1 MHACMCQNAGGNLP
15 LSQQV
20 RLFAATRAAME
31 AKVGARA
38 VAELLSRSFF
48 LVGVGSNDFF
58 AFATAQAKGNSTAV
72 GVGTQ
77 SDVVA
82 AFYGS
87 LVSNYAAA
95 ITVRHAS
102 MCYARTGI
110 FLPSS
115 IMLYSC
121 MPCCQL

>member
-1 MHACMCQNAGGNLP
+1 MCQNAGGNLP

-87 LVSNYAAA
+87 LISNYAAA

-102 MCYARTGI
+102 MCYALVFFFIKLNYVI
-110 FLPSS
+110 F
-115 IMLYSC
+115 IHTR
-121 MPCCQL
+121 

>member
-1 MHACMCQNAGGNLP
+1 MCQNAGGNLP

-87 LVSNYAAA
+87 LISNYAAA

-102 MCYARTGI
+102 MC
-110 FLPSS
+110 
-115 IMLYSC
+115 
-121 MPCCQL
+121 